1 MNTRSTFFVVAL
13 YVLASFDLAQAFNF
27 TFLTIP
33 AQCEELSIG
42 ISGGVPPYRLL
53 IIPIGELLTPP
64 EIRTIIDRNIT
75 GTTDSFV
82 FNYPAASRFV

>member
-1 MNTRSTFFVVAL
+1 MNVRGTLLAVAL
-13 YVLASFDLAQAFNF
+13 HVLASFDVVRAFNF

-53 IIPIGELLTPP
+53 IVPIGELLTPP

-75 GTTDSFV
+75 GTSDSFI